1 MPLLEDFQALF
12 RGRDDAWGSVEGK
25 SNKEKVTQ
33 EHYRLHLEGKRSLGI
48 YPLLDDGTCYFWAVD
63 IDDKDFKKARAIRDS
78 LYKLSIPSYIA
89 ESKSKG
95 YHAYGFCSEGV
106 RAADIRWVLFS
117 VMEKLG
123 FSAEVFPK
131 QDRLDDLTKLGNYIN
146 LPCFGTTGQLGQRLF
161 QTAGNQPIATE
172 EAIKKIKPV
181 PADRIREAKTLFPPP
196 PASFIPQAIP
206 QIKGRKKLTH
216 PPCIET
222 ILRGVT
228 QGCRDEAAFAL
239 ARHYLDQQYLPE
251 EVFTLLLQ
259 WDTRNKPPVG
269 DMRVL
274 QTKVQSAQKGYAFG
288 CTSIKGDTLLSQFCP
303 GELQCSWL
311 AEVIKEKKKKGLLTE
326 RSFYETD
333 GFLYEEITD
342 TNSKFE
348 QENPRFIAYNK
359 ETGEATFANQIEDK
373 GVTIVPAYGDEV
385 ARGAV
390 LLPSG
395 ITSYSSLDELV
406 TEIGNHLSRYVDL
419 LQSELEYSVWY
430 IIMTWCYDRLFTVP
444 YLRFRGDSGTGKS
457 RCLDTIG
464 RLCYKPLVVSGAI
477 TPAPIFRIIQKYSGT
492 VILDEAD
499 FDSKSDEKSEV
510 IKVLNSGFEQGRPI
524 LRCVKDD
531 PNTFDCL
538 ACFGAKLL
546 ATRGPFPDIA
556 LEARCITFITRETN
570 REDIPPILGKRFRL
584 AQQELRKKLLAYRFL
599 NYSKI
604 IDDIEVEDLHL
615 GRIEPRLKQTGTPLA
630 VALRNNPETL
640 DKFKTW
646 LKVRNSELIMERTD
660 SPSGRVVLA
669 TLKAAQQMGE
679 EFVTPGAIKK
689 IAEEEFKLDVT
700 PQRIGRILKSLG
712 ITVKLTRVGAIVAR
726 YIIWDD
732 QLMRRLASR
741 YVVDLSEFA
750 DLFKE
755 KEEENKNE

>member
-1 MPLLEDFQALF
+1 MPLFEDFQALF
-12 RGRDDAWGSVEGK
+12 RGREDAWGSVEGK

-48 YPLLDDGTCYFWAVD
+48 YPLLDDGTCFFSAID
-63 IDDKDFKKARAIRDS
+63 IDDKSFKKAKSIRDAM
-78 LYKLSIPSYIA
+78 YKLSIPVYIA

-95 YHAYGFCSEGV
+95 FHIYGFCPEGV
-106 RAADIRWVLFS
+106 KASEIRWVLFS

-123 FSAEVFPK
+123 ISAEIFPK
-131 QDRLDDLTKLGNYIN
+131 QDKLDDLTKFGNYIN
-146 LPCFGTTGQLGQRLF
+146 LPCFGSTRLF
-161 QTAGNQPIATE
+161 QTADQKPLQTE
-172 EAIKKIKPV
+172 DAIKRIKV
-181 PADRIREAKTLFPPP
+181 ATAQAIREAKALFPPP

-206 QIKGRKKLTH
+206 QVKGRKKLTH
-216 PPCIET
+216 PPCIEA
-222 ILRGVT
+222 ILHGVT
-228 QGCRDEAAFAL
+228 EGCRDEAAFAL
-239 ARHYLDQQYLPE
+239 ARHYFDQQYLPE

-259 WDTRNKPPVG
+259 WDAHNKPPVG

-288 CTSIKGDTLLSQFCP
+288 CSSIKGDTLLSQFCP
-303 GELQCSWL
+303 GELRCSWL
-311 AEVIKEKKKKGLLTE
+311 TEVIKEKKKKGLLVE

-333 GFLYEEITD
+333 DFLYEEITD

-373 GVTIVPAYGDEV
+373 GVTIIPAFGDEV

-390 LLPSG
+390 ILPSG
-395 ITSYSSLDELV
+395 ITPYNSLDELV
-406 TEIGNHLSRYVDL
+406 AEIKTHLSHYLDL
-419 LQSELEYSVWY
+419 PQSDLEYSVWY

-444 YLRFRGDSGTGKS
+444 FLRFRGDSGTGKS
-457 RCLDTIG
+457 RCLDAIG

-477 TPAPIFRIIQKYSGT
+477 TPAPIYRIIQKYGGT

-499 FDSKSDEKSEV
+499 FDSHSDEKSEV
-510 IKVLNSGFEQGRPI
+510 IKVLNSSFEVGRPI

-531 PNTFDCL
+531 PNSFDCL
-538 ACFGAKLL
+538 VCFGAKLL
-546 ATRGPFPDIA
+546 ATRFNFPDIA
-556 LEARCITFITRETN
+556 LESRCITFITRETD

-584 AQQELRKKLLAYRFL
+584 TQQELRKKLLAYRLL

-604 IDDIEVEDLHL
+604 IDDIEVEDLQL
-615 GRIEPRLKQTGTPLA
+615 GPIEPRLKQTGTPLA

-646 LKVRNSELIMERTD
+646 LKVRNSELILERTD
-660 SPSGRVVLA
+660 SPTGRVVLA

-679 EFVTPGAIKK
+679 EFITPGSIKK
-689 IAEEEFKLDVT
+689 IAEEEFKLDVS

-712 ITVKLTRVGAIVAR
+712 ITVKLTRVAAIVAR

-732 QLMRRLASR
+732 LLMRRLAHR

-750 DLFKE
+750 DLFE
-755 KEEENKNE
+755 KEEKGNEKAA